1 MKKWLFAALLHAAF
15 GTAPALAAPAHSAF
29 AAFWSDFQA
38 AIAQSDK
45 PALIPLIKLPPTAE
59 IRPLTPDAYVKEQVK
74 TLLKLRRCL
83 AKTRPVKDGSSYSAF
98 CGEQGMSFDRVDGE
112 YKFIEFFAN
121 D

>member
-1 MKKWLFAALLHAAF
+1 MKKWLLTALLLATS

-29 AAFWSDFQA
+29 PAFWSDFQTA
-38 AIAQSDK
+38 VAQSDK
-45 PALIPLIKLPPTAE
+45 QALTPLIKLPAAAE
-59 IRPLTPDAYVKEQVK
+59 IRPLTPDAYVKEQIK

-98 CGEQGMSFDRVDGE
+98 CGEQGMFFDRVDGE